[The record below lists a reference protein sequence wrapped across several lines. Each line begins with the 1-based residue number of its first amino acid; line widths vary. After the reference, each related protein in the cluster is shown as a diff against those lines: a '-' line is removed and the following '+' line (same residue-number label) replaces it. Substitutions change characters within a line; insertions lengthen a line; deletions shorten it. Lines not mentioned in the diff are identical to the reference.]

1 MQPALRAEKPQK
13 GRYREFT
20 QCDADIFGVKSPL
33 ADAEVIALSLDIY
46 RRLGFKQAKVLI
58 NDRTLLKDL
67 PYPAVTAI
75 DKLKKIGPDGVI
87 SEMVKKGIAADRAKT
102 YLNQVK
108 NLKPNH
114 AIKVILDYLKLQNF
128 DSGWYEF
135 DPTIAR
141 SFSYSSGP
149 IWEVVIP
156 GFSGG
161 SVLGGERFDQ
171 LVKKISGIDIPGTGF
186 GLGFD
191 RTLEAADEQDLIPK
205 MKTVSRVLVAVFN
218 PDFLEAA
225 GKTAAAIR
233 DKNLNVELF
242 PDPEVKLDK
251 QLKYANK
258 KGIPFVLLIG
268 PDEAAK
274 NMVTLKDMK
283 SGEQKT
289 LTLDQAIDVLAR

>member
-1 MQPALRAEKPQK
+1 MPFLTISLMTPS
-13 GRYREFT
+13 GP
-20 QCDADIFGVKSPL
+20 IFFS
-33 ADAEVIALSLDIY
+33 LSM
-46 RRLGFKQAKVLI
+46 
-58 NDRTLLKDL
+58 
-67 PYPAVTAI
+67 AVTAI

-186 GLGFD
+186 GLGFY
-191 RTLEAADEQDLIPK
+191 RTLEAADE
-205 MKTVSRVLVAVFN
+205 
-218 PDFLEAA
+218 
-225 GKTAAAIR
+225 
-233 DKNLNVELF
+233 
-242 PDPEVKLDK
+242 
-251 QLKYANK
+251 
-258 KGIPFVLLIG
+258 
-268 PDEAAK
+268 
-274 NMVTLKDMK
+274 
-283 SGEQKT
+283 
-289 LTLDQAIDVLAR
+289 

>member
-1 MQPALRAEKPQK
+1 
-13 GRYREFT
+13 
-20 QCDADIFGVKSPL
+20 
-33 ADAEVIALSLDIY
+33 
-46 RRLGFKQAKVLI
+46 
-58 NDRTLLKDL
+58 
-67 PYPAVTAI
+67 
-75 DKLKKIGPDGVI
+75 
-87 SEMVKKGIAADRAKT
+87 MVKKGIAADRAKT